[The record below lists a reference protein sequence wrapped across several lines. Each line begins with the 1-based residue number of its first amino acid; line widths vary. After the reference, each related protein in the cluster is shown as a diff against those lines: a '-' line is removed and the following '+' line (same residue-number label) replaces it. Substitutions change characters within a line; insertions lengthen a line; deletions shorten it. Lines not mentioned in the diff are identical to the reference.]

1 MVKKKPRKK
10 YKSSKYK
17 KKKRGI
23 FCLSPSYILVSL
35 LAICLIF
42 FSAITLLSSNY
53 TSNNTGIFTNK
64 SNNNEQQFIVQT
76 AEYAKNLKETYGIL
90 PSISI
95 AQAILE
101 SDWGRSELSVKNNN
115 FYGIKGD
122 NPNKTVMMNT
132 KEFVNGEWI
141 EIKAPF
147 RKYDSWQESMDEHA
161 RLIVYGTTWNANQY
175 STVLAA
181 TEYKEAAYALEKSG
195 YATDP
200 DYPVKLIRL
209 IEQYNLH
216 QYD

>member
-1 MVKKKPRKK
+1 MV
-10 YKSSKYK
+10 
-17 KKKRGI
+17 
-23 FCLSPSYILVSL
+23 LVSL
-35 LAICLIF
+35 FAICLIF
-42 FSAITLLSSNY
+42 FSAIILLSSEY
-53 TSNNTGIFTNK
+53 TPQDT
-64 SNNNEQQFIVQT
+64 EQVKKNFGSEQEFIVQT
-76 AEYAKNLKETYGIL
+76 AKYAVSLKETYGIL

-101 SDWGRSELSVKNNN
+101 SDWGRSELSVENNN

-122 NPNKTVMMNT
+122 NPDKTVMMNT

-161 RLIVYGTTWNANQY
+161 RLIVYGTTWNENQY
-175 STVLAA
+175 AGVLAA
-181 TEYKEAAYALEKSG
+181 TNYKDAAYALEKSG

-200 DYPVKLIRL
+200 DYPGKLIRL
-209 IEQYNLH
+209 IEEYKLN

>member
-1 MVKKKPRKK
+1 M
-10 YKSSKYK
+10 
-17 KKKRGI
+17 
-23 FCLSPSYILVSL
+23 
-35 LAICLIF
+35 
-42 FSAITLLSSNY
+42 LSSNY

>member
-1 MVKKKPRKK
+1 MAKKKPRKK
-10 YKSSKYK
+10 YASSKYK
-17 KKKRGI
+17 KKKRGA
-23 FCLSPSYILVSL
+23 FWLTPSMVLVSL
-35 LAICLIF
+35 FAICLIF
-42 FSAITLLSSNY
+42 FSAIILLSSEY
-53 TSNNTGIFTNK
+53 TPQDTEQVKNNFG
-64 SNNNEQQFIVQT
+64 SEQEFIVQT
-76 AEYAKNLKETYGIL
+76 ATYAVSLKETYGIL

-101 SDWGRSELSVKNNN
+101 SDWGRSELSVENNN

-122 NPNKTVMMNT
+122 NPDKTVMMNT

-161 RLIVYGTTWNANQY
+161 RLIVYGTTWNENQY
-175 STVLAA
+175 AGVLAA
-181 TEYKEAAYALEKSG
+181 TNYKDAAYALEKSG

-200 DYPVKLIRL
+200 DYPEKLIRL
-209 IEQYNLH
+209 IEEYKLN